1 MASDLKRPDWIKVP
15 ASVSKGFSETLQII
29 RESGVHTVCEEAL
42 CPNIGECW
50 KHKTSTFLIMG
61 DICTRNCGFC
71 NVKNGRPFPLD
82 TMEPQKIAESIR
94 KLGIKYAVI
103 TCVTRDDLPD
113 GGAQH
118 FARVIQS
125 VREMNPETKIE
136 ILTSD
141 MRGNEESI
149 KTVVDAK
156 PDVFGHNMEIVR
168 RLHKQVKHPPAD
180 YDISLNFL
188 KHVKEIDPNMITKTG
203 MMVGVGESKDE
214 VLELIDDVSKAHV
227 DIIAIGQ
234 YLTPSTHHYPIAR
247 YVTPDEFEEYARY
260 GKKIGIKVISGPL
273 VRSSYKALETYNEL
287 CKSR

>member
-1 MASDLKRPDWIKVP
+1 MVSDLKRPEWIKVP

-82 TMEPQKIAESIR
+82 NMEPKKVAESIR

-188 KHVKEIDPNMITKTG
+188 KRVKEIDPNMITKTG

-214 VLELIDDVSKAHV
+214 VLELIDDVSKSRV

-260 GKKIGIKVISGPL
+260 GEKIGIKVISGPL